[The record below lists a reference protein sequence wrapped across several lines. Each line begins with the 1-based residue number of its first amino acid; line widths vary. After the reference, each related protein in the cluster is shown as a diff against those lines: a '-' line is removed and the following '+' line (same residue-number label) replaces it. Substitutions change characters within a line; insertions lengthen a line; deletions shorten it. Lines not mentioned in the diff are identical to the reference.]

1 MLIAILRDGYMKGLN
16 LSLYTF
22 IGQFIMAIYED
33 YYVISSNAHIK
44 KSVPTN
50 LDKDFKKELIDDNG
64 DLKPHVKKIENV
76 IYYGK
81 PCIKATLPTLFIEI
95 EYKTSDS
102 HYLISHEVF
111 LYEEDYPNFKKLED
125 YKNKFNFNFA
135 SQVEPEV
142 YEIVDAFHNSQGC
155 ICLSSGEY

>member
-1 MLIAILRDGYMKGLN
+1 
-16 LSLYTF
+16 
-22 IGQFIMAIYED
+22 MAIYED
-33 YYVISSNAHIK
+33 YFVISTNSYI
-44 KSVPTN
+44 KSVPTK

-64 DLKPHVKKIENV
+64 DLKPHVEKIIENV
-76 IYYGK
+76 FYYGK
-81 PCIKATLPTLFIEI
+81 ECINATLPTLFIEI

-111 LYEEDYPNFKKLED
+111 LYEEDYSNLKELED
-125 YKNKFNFNFA
+125 YKNKFDFNFS

-155 ICLSSGEY
+155 MCLSSGDY